1 MRTERSAWTA
11 ALVLAGVM
19 TVGGCSGPH
28 SQPQRTTAAPSAGAS
43 VAEMQKFASV
53 TLPAG
58 ASGVQVTPQ
67 KSPQGTKQYRVV
79 FTTSE
84 SGANAFCSG
93 NQLGG
98 SLVQARGLDRATRK
112 KFGVTGDS
120 KEKPR
125 TCASVVNGETS
136 VQRDVL
142 VTFPGGDKAKVYLLA
157 YEMP

>member
-1 MRTERSAWTA
+1 MEA
-11 ALVLAGVM
+11 VHKG
-19 TVGGCSGPH
+19 
-28 SQPQRTTAAPSAGAS
+28 
-43 VAEMQKFASV
+43 
-53 TLPAG
+53 
-58 ASGVQVTPQ
+58 
-67 KSPQGTKQYRVV
+67 GTKQYRVV

-98 SLVQARGLDRATRK
+98 SLVRARGLDRATRK

-125 TCASVVNGETS
+125 TGASVVNGATS

-142 VTFPGGDKAKVYLLA
+142 VTFPGGGKATVYLLA